1 VPRSSAH
8 IGGRA
13 VYKTSM
19 ASSRPLALV
28 TGASSGIGAA
38 FADRLARDGYDLVV
52 VARRKE
58 RLEAL
63 SAQVHK
69 AHGSKA
75 EVLVA
80 DLASAPGVASL
91 EARLSRGDVALLVNN
106 AGVSGYKPFAQLATS
121 TLDELVA
128 IHISAVSHAVRAALP
143 GMIAAKRGG
152 IINIA
157 SLLGLS
163 GTLPPNPLP
172 FRATYGAAK
181 AYLIAFTQMLAGELK
196 ETGVK
201 VQVCLPGVV
210 TTEFHDFL
218 PPEARQRL
226 QTMAMKAED
235 VVRASMSALARS
247 EVVCVPGLDDAAAL
261 EAIGEAQRA
270 VMSAANRPQ
279 LAARYRA

>member
-1 VPRSSAH
+1 MP
-8 IGGRA
+8 
-13 VYKTSM
+13 
-19 ASSRPLALV
+19 SSRPLALV

-38 FADRLARDGYDLVV
+38 FADRLAREGHDLVI

-58 RLEAL
+58 RLEAV
-63 SAQVHK
+63 AARVQK
-69 AHGSKA
+69 AHGAAA

-80 DLASAPGVASL
+80 DLANARGL
-91 EARLSRGDVALLVNN
+91 GLLTARLSRGDVAVLVNN

-121 TLDELVA
+121 TLDELVG

-143 GMIAAKRGG
+143 GMIEAKRGA

-181 AYLIAFTQMLAGELK
+181 AYLVAFTQLLAGELK
-196 ETGVK
+196 DSGVR

-226 QTMAMKAED
+226 QSMAMKAED
-235 VVRASMSALARS
+235 VVQASLSALARS
-247 EVVCVPGLDDAAAL
+247 EVICIPGLDDAARFD
-261 EAIGEAQRA
+261 AIGEAERA
-270 VMSAANRPQ
+270 VMSSANRPQ
-279 LAARYRA
+279 LAGRYRT